1 MLQGFKDRVV
11 IAGVGYTKFGELWDK
26 SPEDLLVDAVY
37 EALDDAGVGAKEI
50 QAGWCGIQYEF
61 TGVSGGTPAEFLK
74 MYGIPFTRVE
84 NFCASGMDAF
94 RNACLAVA
102 SGVYD
107 LVLACGVEKLSDQG
121 SRGLPG
127 LGGAR
132 GVSLETPPAPCMFA
146 LAATRC
152 FEVNKW
158 TKETLANV
166 AVKNH
171 EHGSHH
177 PKAHFRK
184 AIKKEDALK
193 APIIAWPL
201 GVFDCCAMSDGSAAL
216 IITTPERAKS
226 LKHKSDH
233 VKVLANAI
241 SVNTMYPWFHPQY
254 QFTGFPSTQQAGQ
267 RAYEMAG
274 IKNPAEELDL
284 VECHDCFTITELLN
298 IEDLGLCGR
307 GQAGKFVEEGHCS
320 YGGKIPVNVS
330 GGLKC
335 FGHPIGA
342 TGCRMLVEITKQLQ
356 GRADGL
362 QVKDAKRGL
371 AHNLGGAFTVAA
383 VTILGR
389 NDT

>member
-37 EALDDAGVGAKEI
+37 EALDDAGVGPKEV

-132 GVSLETPPAPCMFA
+132 GVSLETPPAPSMFA

-152 FEVNKW
+152 FEVNGW
-158 TKETLANV
+158 TKDTLANV

-184 AIKKEDALK
+184 AVKKEDVLK

-201 GVFDCCAMSDGSAAL
+201 GIFDCCAMSDGSAAL

-226 LKHKSDH
+226 LKHKSDY
-233 VKVLANAI
+233 VQVLANAI
-241 SVNTMYPWFHPQY
+241 SVNTMFPWFHPKY
-254 QFTGFPSTQQAGQ
+254 DFTGFPSTQQAGQ
-267 RAYEMAG
+267 KAYEMAG

-298 IEDLGLCGR
+298 IEDLGLCGK
-307 GQAGKFVEEGHCS
+307 GQAGKFVAEGNCN

-342 TGCRMLVEITKQLQ
+342 TGCRMLVEISKQLQ

>member
-1 MLQGFKDRVV
+1 MGLGFKDRVV

-26 SPEDLLVDAVY
+26 SAEDLLVEAVY
-37 EALDDAGVGAKEI
+37 EALDDAGVEAKEI
-50 QAGWCGIQYEF
+50 QAAWCGIQYEF
-61 TGVSGGTPAEFLK
+61 TGLSGGTPAEFLK
-74 MYGIPFTRVE
+74 MYGIPWTRVE

-107 LVLACGVEKLSDQG
+107 LVLACGVEKLMDQG
-121 SRGLPG
+121 SRGLPEM
-127 LGGAR
+127 GGAT
-132 GVSLETPPAPCMFA
+132 GVGVQRPPAPSIFA
-146 LAATRC
+146 LAASRC
-152 FEVNKW
+152 FEVNGW

-177 PKAHFRK
+177 PKAHFRRPV
-184 AIKKEDALK
+184 KKETVLN
-193 APIIAWPL
+193 APIISWPL
-201 GVFDCCAMSDGSAAL
+201 GLFDCCAMSDGSAAL
-216 IITTPERAKS
+216 IITTPERAKT
-226 LKHKSDH
+226 LKHKHDY

-241 SVNTMYPWFHPQY
+241 SVHSLVPWYHPQFS
-254 QFTGFPSTQQAGQ
+254 FTGFPSTQEAAKK
-267 RAYEMAG
+267 AYEMAG

-298 IEDLGLCGR
+298 IEDLGLCKR
-307 GQAGKFVEEGHCS
+307 GQAGDFVAEGNCN

-362 QVKDAKRGL
+362 QVKDAKLGL

-389 NDT
+389 NDI

>member
-1 MLQGFKDRVV
+1 MKGFRDRVV

-26 SPEDLLVDAVY
+26 SQEDLLVEAVY
-37 EALDDAGVGAKEI
+37 EALDDAGVEPKEI

-61 TGVSGGTPAEFLK
+61 TGLSGGTPAEFLK

-94 RNACLAVA
+94 RNACLGVA

-107 LVLACGVEKLSDQG
+107 MVLACGMEKLMDQG
-121 SRGLPG
+121 SRGLPDM
-127 LGGAR
+127 GGAR
-132 GVSLETPPAPCMFA
+132 SVIMQYPPAPGMFA
-146 LAATRC
+146 LAATRS
-152 FEVNKW
+152 FEVYGWN
-158 TKETLANV
+158 KETLANV

-184 AIKKEDALK
+184 AIKKEDVLK
-193 APIIAWPL
+193 APIICWPL
-201 GVFDCCAMSDGSAAL
+201 GRFDCCAMSDGSAAL

-226 LKHKSDH
+226 LKHKSDY

-241 SVNTMYPWFHPQY
+241 SVHTMVPWFHPKY
-254 QFTGFPSTQQAGQ
+254 DFIGFPSTQQAGKL
-267 RAYEMAG
+267 AYEQAG
-274 IKNPAEELDL
+274 IKNPVEEIDF

-298 IEDLGLCGR
+298 IQDLGLCKQGD
-307 GQAGKFVEEGHCS
+307 AGKLVEEGYFS
-320 YGGKIPVNVS
+320 YGGKLPVNVS

-342 TGCRMLVEITKQLQ
+342 TGCRMLVELSKQLQ

-362 QVKDAKRGL
+362 QVKDAKIGL
-371 AHNLGGAFTVAA
+371 AHNLGGAFTVASA
-383 VTILGR
+383 TILAR
-389 NDT
+389 NDV

>member
-1 MLQGFKDRVV
+1 MKTLKDKVAIV
-11 IAGVGYTKFGELWDK
+11 GVGYTKFGEQWNK
-26 SPEDLLVDAVY
+26 SAEDLLVDAVY
-37 EALDDAGVGAKEI
+37 EALGDAGIEPNEVE
-50 QAGWCGIQYEF
+50 AGWCGIQYEF

-74 MYGIPFTRVE
+74 MHGIPFTRVE

-94 RNACLAVA
+94 RNACLGVA
-102 SGVYD
+102 SGMYD
-107 LVLACGVEKLSDQG
+107 VALACGVEKLMDQG
-121 SRGLPG
+121 SRGLPET
-127 LGGAR
+127 GGGR
-132 GVSLETPPAPCMFA
+132 PVSMQFPPAPSIFA

-152 FEVNKW
+152 FEVNGW

-184 AIKKEDALK
+184 AIKKEDAIN
-193 APIIAWPL
+193 APMISWPL
-201 GVFDCCAMSDGSAAL
+201 GRYDCCAMSDGSAAL
-216 IITTPERAKS
+216 IITTPERAKA
-226 LKHKSDH
+226 LKHKNDW
-233 VKVLANAI
+233 VKVLGSAV
-241 SVNTMYPWFHPQY
+241 SVYTMFPWLHPKFD
-254 QFTGFPSTQQAGQ
+254 FTGFPSTKEAGKKV
-267 RAYEMAG
+267 YEQAG

-298 IEDLGLCGR
+298 IEDLGLCPP
-307 GQAGKFVEEGHCS
+307 GQAGKFVAEGNAS